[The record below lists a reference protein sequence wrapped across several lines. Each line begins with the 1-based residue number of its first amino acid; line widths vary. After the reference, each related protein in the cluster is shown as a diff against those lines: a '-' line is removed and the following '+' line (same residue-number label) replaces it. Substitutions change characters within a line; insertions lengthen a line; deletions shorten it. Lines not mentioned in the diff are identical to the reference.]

1 MTEKERL
8 VSMGFSEDLA
18 AQALSAT
25 GGSSPTKAVE
35 WILNHK
41 TIPSSDD
48 YSFAPPIQP
57 KLHRFFNSKPD
68 DAPSSTPIQDD
79 LLPLSKRLKSTLTH
93 ATTATATTNTN
104 PTAPP
109 HLPLYDRMRPC
120 TLDDV
125 VGQDH
130 LLAPNSLLRSAL
142 HRHRLPSLLFWGPP
156 EPASPPSPKPFL
168 THSPTLPPPPPPT
181 DSSPSLLSRVVSR
194 TFVTPSMKPEDQRR
208 RIRELSSS
216 STRRAADDSRVG
228 LTASIGM
235 RPVKVEDD
243 VIHFVSANCDGDA
256 CVALNALE
264 ISATTAASRAA
275 LQLGSPSAIHL
286 VLEDAKEALQLE
298 SKHDYVNKGFLDL
311 SKHWVLLI

>member
-41 TIPSSDD
+41 TIPSSNDS
-48 YSFAPPIQP
+48 SFAPPIQP

-93 ATTATATTNTN
+93 ATTATATATTNTTPPPLLTSPSTTECALAPSTTSSAKTTYSP
-104 PTAPP
+104 PTPSFAPP
-109 HLPLYDRMRPC
+109 STATDVRDAIDEARRSKTKNKRIVLFVEEVHRFNKAQQDSFLPIIEDGSIVFIGA
-120 TLDDV
+120 TTE
-125 VGQDH
+125 
-130 LLAPNSLLRSAL
+130 N
-142 HRHRLPSLLFWGPP
+142 PSFHIITP
-156 EPASPPSPKPFL
+156 
-168 THSPTLPPPPPPT
+168 
-181 DSSPSLLSRVVSR
+181 LLSRCTTLVLHALEPNHSAQLLR
-194 TFVTPSMKPEDQRR
+194 W
-208 RIRELSSS
+208 
-216 STRRAADDSRVG
+216 AADDSRVG

-235 RPVKVEDD
+235 RPVQVEDD

-256 CVALNALE
+256 RVALNALE

-275 LQLGSPSAIHL
+275 LQL
-286 VLEDAKEALQLE
+286 
-298 SKHDYVNKGFLDL
+298 
-311 SKHWVLLI
+311 